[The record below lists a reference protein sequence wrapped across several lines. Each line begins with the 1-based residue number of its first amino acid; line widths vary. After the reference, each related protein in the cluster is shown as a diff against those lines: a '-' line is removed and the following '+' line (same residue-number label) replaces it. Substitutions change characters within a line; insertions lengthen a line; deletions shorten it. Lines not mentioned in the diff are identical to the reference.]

1 MNDGMLTVLLSK
13 FVEEKCVPVAKLIR
27 IFFFFFFLK
36 TIIMSEPADNILNTN
51 QLSLI
56 TEGKISY

>member
-13 FVEEKCVPVAKLIR
+13 FVEEKCVPAAKLIWH
-27 IFFFFFFLK
+27 FFFLK
-36 TIIMSEPADNILNTN
+36 TIIVSEPADNILNTN
-51 QLSLI
+51 QLPLI

>member
-1 MNDGMLTVLLSK
+1 MSI
-13 FVEEKCVPVAKLIR
+13 FVEEKYVAAAKLIR
-27 IFFFFFFLK
+27 HFFVK

-56 TEGKISY
+56 TGGKISY